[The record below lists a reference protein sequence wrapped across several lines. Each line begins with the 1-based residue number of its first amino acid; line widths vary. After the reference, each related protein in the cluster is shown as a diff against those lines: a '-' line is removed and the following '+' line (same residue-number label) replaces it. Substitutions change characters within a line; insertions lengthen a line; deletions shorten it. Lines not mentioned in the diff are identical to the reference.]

1 MSGPG
6 FIVPPRKKQD
16 IYDLAADLRKR
27 CLRIT
32 GGGEYVPID
41 KIYELMPDLLP
52 GFVMEIRDHEVMGE
66 NHGRAYPATRRIELR
81 QDVYDGMCEG
91 KGRDRFTGAHEFGH
105 LFLHANVA
113 FARAI
118 TPGLSIKLY
127 CDSEWQANTF
137 ASGFLI
143 DRDALETCR
152 SVQEVA
158 HRFGV
163 SEDAA
168 RVRFKR

>member
-6 FIVPPRKKQD
+6 FVVPPRKKQD

-27 CLRIT
+27 CMQFT

-52 GFVMEIRDHEVMGE
+52 GFRLDVRERSELGVD
-66 NHGRAYPATRRIELR
+66 HGRAYPAARLIELR
-81 QDVYDGMCEG
+81 EDVYDGMCEG

-105 LFLHANVA
+105 LFLHANVP

-118 TPGLSIKLY
+118 TPGSSIKLY

-143 DRDALETCR
+143 DQDALEACK